1 MFLHPFDVGQQ
12 LKATARLREVRVE
25 AGHVWEARKGAKL
38 KGLNRSRQA
47 GWSQRKEAI
56 KD

>member
-1 MFLHPFDVGQQ
+1 MFLHLFDVAQQ

-25 AGHVWEARKGAKL
+25 AGHVWEARKGAEL

-47 GWSQRKEAI
+47 EWSQRKEAI